1 MRLTCK
7 ELPAALERAL
17 APLYL
22 LSGSEPLLLDEA
34 ADRVR
39 AAARKA
45 EFSERS
51 LHVAD
56 ARYNW
61 SALQADACSRSLFA
75 SRRLVEVRLASGKP
89 GAAGAKVLK
98 ALAGSPPEDTLIMVI
113 AAGLDRNARKSAW
126 VRALEAAGAW
136 IDAPVPSSSEHRAW
150 IRERL
155 VRQQF
160 QPDEEA
166 VALLAERTEG
176 NLLSARQQIDK
187 LALTHKPGPLGP
199 EAVMRAIADASRF
212 DVFQLGSAALG
223 QDLRRTARI
232 LAGLKREG
240 APLTLILW
248 VLVRD
253 ITTLADL
260 HWRTARGDSLPS
272 AMGALAVWSSRKAEF
287 RAALKRHGARSIAG
301 LLKNSAKADKVIKG
315 ARTGEPWAEL
325 EQLAFALAAPHRM
338 GGQR

>member
-1 MRLTCK
+1 MQLNAR
-7 ELPAALERAL
+7 ELPAALERGL
-17 APLYL
+17 APLYF
-22 LSGSEPLLLDEA
+22 LSGAEPLLLDEA
-34 ADRVR
+34 VDRIR
-39 AAARKA
+39 AAARQA
-45 EFSERS
+45 GFTERA

-56 ARYNW
+56 ARYSW
-61 SALQADACSRSLFA
+61 GDLLADACSRSLFA
-75 SRRLVEVRLASGKP
+75 DRRLVEVRLASGKP
-89 GAAGAKVLK
+89 GAAGARALRE
-98 ALAGSPPEDTLIMVI
+98 LAGSPPEDTLILVI
-113 AAGLDRNARKSAW
+113 SGPLDRNAKKSAW
-126 VRALEAAGAW
+126 VRALAKAGAW
-136 IDAPVPSSSEHRAW
+136 IDAPAPSAAEHRAW

-155 VRQQF
+155 TQERF
-160 QPDEEA
+160 QPNEEA

-187 LALTHKPGPLGP
+187 LALTHEPGPLGP

-212 DVFQLGSAALG
+212 DVFQLGSAALS

-260 HWRTARGDSLPS
+260 YWRTARGDSLPS
-272 AMGALAVWSSRKAEF
+272 AMGATAIWSSRKAEF

-301 LLKNSAKADKVIKG
+301 LLNGSARADQVIKG
-315 ARTGEPWAEL
+315 ACSGEPWAEL
-325 EQLAFALAAPHRM
+325 EQLAFALAEPHRM
-338 GGQR
+338 GGGH